1 MLDTDAQEGEESQ
14 TGTSMSSIG
23 ALARSSARSLKKAF
37 SRDMD

>member
-1 MLDTDAQEGEESQ
+1 MRDADTQEGEDSQ

-37 SRDMD
+37 SRDME